1 MMDAKQAI
9 EIGEKIAAD
18 HVACV
23 LAMINDLG
31 ASTEQALRGNQVWLA
46 TQIMK
51 AMQTAERD
59 ITGPT
64 SPTSPA

>member
-1 MMDAKQAI
+1 MDAKQAI

-51 AMQTAERD
+51 ALENRRA
-59 ITGPT
+59 
-64 SPTSPA
+64 S